1 MFPCIFHGIG
11 AGNAFAKMKLP
22 RPTKPRFLDTV
33 AEENGIAVVVLDK
46 EGREVFTANNNSICS
61 LLYSSPQTSADCAEY
76 CGRAFEMTA
85 SSDKPVVYECHAGL
99 ACHAVPVEDRGSRF
113 VAIVGRTFV
122 RSSRYREAT
131 EKAIS
136 GEWSVFPPTEFFGN
150 VLFTGS
156 SEPMKKAA
164 AKLERFAPKEKEASP
179 EPAEEKAQTETQDE
193 VKEPSVR
200 ERTSE
205 QPDAGAITELIDK
218 FNREAANRPSVPAPS
233 RQQLKRR
240 PEEISAMRSL
250 IGQLMRMDHH
260 EAATAILE
268 HLSRFYG
275 AASAAWLES
284 RDGVFASVSG
294 TGELAE
300 KQVRADLRGLRHIG
314 ESDAEHI
321 LELNPKSSA
330 GKQGVSGPLL
340 FFPVVIGGEI
350 KAAVGIHGT
359 GEAKL
364 DRAAITRFV
373 KAVGPKMEI
382 LRLREIVSARDSLAR
397 NLKEFNESLQ
407 RIDSADFWNQITRVS
422 AGLLGAERAS
432 ILVKDEDTGT
442 LSARAFIGAPIDITR
457 VDDIGARVA
466 KRAFDG
472 GEPLVVTDIDLSRFD
487 RSPEERRY
495 RTGSFLSFPISIG
508 DRNLAVLNFTD
519 RVGGPVFGESDVELL
534 KAIAPQLAVA
544 LDRKALKI
552 RAGELEK
559 RSITD
564 SLTGLM
570 NRGYIEERLVEE
582 MNSASRHRFPIC
594 LLMIDVDNFK
604 QYNDTYGHPAGDT
617 ALVLVASVLK
627 DTLRA
632 ADVAARYGGE
642 EFAVLLPQTAVEEGK
657 AIAERLRQRIERTEF
672 PKRRVTI
679 SIGLAAYS
687 NEFAEPKDWIT
698 AADMA
703 LYEAKG
709 LGRNIVQNYEDLGRS
724 FKEKIH

>member
-1 MFPCIFHGIG
+1 
-11 AGNAFAKMKLP
+11 MKLP
-22 RPTKPRFLDTV
+22 EPTKPRFLDTV
-33 AEENGIAVVVLDK
+33 AEENGIAVVILDE
-46 EGREVFTANNNSICS
+46 EGREVFAANNNSICA
-61 LLYSSPQTSADCAEY
+61 LLYSSPQTRGDCAEY
-76 CGRAFEMTA
+76 CGRAFERTA

-99 ACHAVPVEDRGSRF
+99 ACQAVPVEDRGRRF
-113 VAIVGRTFV
+113 VAITGRTFV
-122 RSSRYREAT
+122 RSNRYREAT

-136 GEWSVFPPTEFFGN
+136 GEWSTFPPTEFFGN
-150 VLFTGS
+150 ILFSGS
-156 SEPMKKAA
+156 SEPMKKAV
-164 AKLERFAPKEKEASP
+164 AKLERFAPQPAAPSP
-179 EPAEEKAQTETQDE
+179 EPAREEVDTKTPDEKQTPPVLET
-193 VKEPSVR
+193 V
-200 ERTSE
+200 SE
-205 QPDAGAITELIDK
+205 QPQAGKITELIDK
-218 FNREAANRPSVPAPS
+218 FNREAANRPPVSAPLE
-233 RQQLKRR
+233 QQLKKR
-240 PEEISAMRSL
+240 PEEVSAMRSL
-250 IGQLMRMDHH
+250 MGRLMRMDHQV
-260 EAATAILE
+260 AAAAILE
-268 HLSRFYG
+268 HLSRFHG

-284 RDGVFASVSG
+284 RDGVFASISG
-294 TGELAE
+294 IGELEA
-300 KQVRADLRGLRHIG
+300 KQVRADLRGLMHVG
-314 ESDAEHI
+314 ESDAEHV
-321 LELNPKSSA
+321 LELNPKRSA
-330 GKQGVSGPLL
+330 GKHGVLGALL

-350 KAAVGIHGT
+350 KSAVGIHSS
-359 GEAKL
+359 GEDDL
-364 DRAAITRFV
+364 DRAAVTRFV
-373 KAVGPKMEI
+373 KTVGPKMEI
-382 LRLREIVSARDSLAR
+382 LRLQEQVSARDSLAR
-397 NLKEFNESLQ
+397 NLKEFNESL
-407 RIDSADFWNQITRVS
+407 RKIDSADFWNQITRVS

-432 ILVKDEDTGT
+432 ILIRDEETGA
-442 LSARAFIGAPIDITR
+442 LSARAFIGAPVDIMR
-457 VDDIGARVA
+457 VDDIGSRVA
-466 KRAFDG
+466 KRAGDG
-472 GEPLVVTDIDLSRFD
+472 GEPLVVEDIDRSRYS
-487 RSPEERRY
+487 RAPEERRY

-519 RVGGPVFGESDVELL
+519 RVGGPAFGESDVELL

-552 RAGELEK
+552 KAGELEK

-582 MNSASRHRFPIC
+582 MNRASRHRFPMC

-617 ALVLVASVLK
+617 ALVMVAGALK

-642 EFAVLLPQTAVEEGK
+642 EFAVLLPQTAAEEGK